1 MDNRVGKY
9 TAVLSWLY
17 RSWVLFSLAGI
28 VAIGLCAITY
38 GISYAPLIAQKK
50 EIAENIASISQQ
62 LSSAQAKKRKENTID
77 EKDVATFLSKIPVEQ
92 EELDFIQEINKY
104 KKKSNAKLSSL
115 DVGKPFAEVK
125 DALKNKFSIIPIG
138 EDITE
143 KQRNFAI
150 EGSTFIRQKEI
161 TFSASGSY
169 KQVIDFW
176 KGLARR
182 QRLIDTPVWNIQ
194 FDARPQ
200 YFGQDQP
207 ALLEATLL
215 VYATAAEQSK

>member
-1 MDNRVGKY
+1 MDNRLGKN

-17 RSWVLFSLAGI
+17 RSWVLFSLAGV
-28 VAIGLCAITY
+28 VAIGLCVVTY
-38 GISYAPLIAQKK
+38 RISYTPLIAQKK
-50 EIAENIASISQQ
+50 EITESIAALSQQ
-62 LSSAQAKKRKENTID
+62 LSLAQAKKSKENKNDKET
-77 EKDVATFLSKIPVEQ
+77 EETLLSKIPLEQ

-115 DVGKPFAEVK
+115 DVGKPFADAKE
-125 DALKNKFSIIPIG
+125 ALKNKFSIIPIG
-138 EDITE
+138 EDVTE
-143 KQRNFAI
+143 RQRNFAL
-150 EGSTFIRQKEI
+150 EGATFIRQKEI

-194 FDARPQ
+194 FDASPQ

-215 VYATAAEQSK
+215 VYATVAEQSK

>member
-1 MDNRVGKY
+1 MDNRLGKY

-38 GISYAPLIAQKK
+38 FISYAPLTVQKK
-50 EIAENIASISQQ
+50 EITENIASLSQQ
-62 LSSAQAKKRKENTID
+62 LSRALVKQRKENAID
-77 EKDVATFLSKIPVEQ
+77 EETMATSLSKIPVEQ

-115 DVGKPFAEVK
+115 DVGKPFAEAK
-125 DALKNKFSIIPIG
+125 DALKNKFTIIPIG
-138 EDITE
+138 EDVTE
-143 KQRNFAI
+143 RQRNFAF
-150 EGSTFIRQKEI
+150 EGATFIRQKEI

-182 QRLIDTPVWNIQ
+182 QRLIDTPIWNIQ

-215 VYATAAEQSK
+215 VYATAAEQIK